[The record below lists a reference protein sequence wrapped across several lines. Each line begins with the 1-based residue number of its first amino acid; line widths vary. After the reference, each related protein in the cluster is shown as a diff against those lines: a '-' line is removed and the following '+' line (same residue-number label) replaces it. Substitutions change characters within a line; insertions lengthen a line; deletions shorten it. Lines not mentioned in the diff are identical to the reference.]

1 MQSHILKKHQM
12 NLLNA
17 ISKET
22 NLPEMKPKIH
32 KLNRFII
39 GVGRIHM
46 GHRELSNP
54 SIDYRKAGLAL
65 IEQGISDTLCSLDPD
80 LIPWDILDQVEVFFQ
95 HLNRQ
100 ISDDIGFWDLKTDA
114 VSDLAVTPSCPMKT
128 R

>member
-1 MQSHILKKHQM
+1 MDS
-12 NLLNA
+12 
-17 ISKET
+17 
-22 NLPEMKPKIH
+22 
-32 KLNRFII
+32 
-39 GVGRIHM
+39 
-46 GHRELSNP
+46 
-54 SIDYRKAGLAL
+54 
-65 IEQGISDTLCSLDPD
+65 D